1 MRGALL
7 ATGRQGDGGAARA
20 RSGGSLSRMRTER
33 RRRRASETVTERWLG
48 WGWDGGEDIDFLS
61 RSLLLNPL
69 KMRETE
75 DCFILIKKGFGG
87 GVQKSDGESSW
98 GYF

>member
-1 MRGALL
+1 ML